1 MPDFAYIAR
10 NGAGQQIEGTL
21 SAGTERE
28 ALASLSA
35 RQLFPLRVTAA
46 SKRTI
51 VVGSPKVKPKAVIP
65 VYSQLAALLRSGVP
79 LLRSLQVLREQSS
92 NKALA
97 EVLQD
102 VETRVSEGATLSEA
116 MARHPRAFNDL
127 AVNIIRAGGE
137 GGFLEEALDRVAAFT
152 EQQAELK
159 SRVIGA
165 LTYPLILCLLGTVI
179 VTGLLIFI
187 VPNFEEMFQGLREI
201 GELPVATEVLLWLS
215 NTLKDYGLLILGG
228 GVLLG
233 FIIKGRLAT
242 DAGRHWFDFWRIRI
256 PQVGSI
262 YLSLAVARF
271 CRVLGTLL
279 KGGVPI
285 VRSLEIAADSTGNVV
300 LSESVAEAAENIT
313 GGKSLAEPLGASG
326 HFPRNVVEMIAVA
339 EQSNSLET
347 VLTQIA
353 DSLEKETWRKLDLFV
368 RLLEPLMLIVL
379 AGIVLVIVIAL
390 LMPVMRMSMTV

>member
-28 ALASLSA
+28 ALASLAA
-35 RQLFPLRVTAA
+35 RQLFPLRVSSAT
-46 SKRTI
+46 KRAI
-51 VVGSPKVKPKAVIP
+51 VAGSPRVKAKVVVP

-79 LLRSLQVLREQSS
+79 LLRSLQVLREQTS

-116 MARHPRAFNDL
+116 MARHPRAFNEL

-179 VTGLLIFI
+179 VSGLLIFI
-187 VPNFEEMFQGLREI
+187 VPNFEEMFDGLREI
-201 GELPVATEVLLWLS
+201 GELPLATDVLLWIS
-215 NTLKDYGLLILGG
+215 RTLQNYGLLILGVI
-228 GVLLG
+228 VLLG

-242 DAGRHWFDFWRIRI
+242 DSGRHWFDYWRIRI

-300 LSESVAEAAENIT
+300 LAESVAEAAENIT